1 MKKKSA
7 LFYIFITISL
17 SLFAAPPPGG
27 APNGGKGPG
36 GGNPGG
42 NGISSG
48 RPNAPSGKP
57 NAPSGR
63 PNAPSGGGRPDSHN
77 SRPAPP
83 PQGGSMG
90 NAIPSKNP
98 PSQVMNY
105 RGMRTAAVSAPLKVL
120 NTSVSTGKDNNLQ
133 LEIKFNQTVNP
144 LSITRKSILINEE
157 PAANSVKITFNKKGD
172 LMILSFAADSISRS
186 ELENFSVKLLSVE
199 TYDGKYIKELEI
211 K

>member
-42 NGISSG
+42 NGI
-48 RPNAPSGKP
+48 
-57 NAPSGR
+57 PSGR
-63 PNAPSGGGRPDSHN
+63 PNSPSGGGRPDSHN

-83 PQGGSMG
+83 PQSGSMG

-172 LMILSFAADSISRS
+172 LMILSFDADSISRS

>member
-48 RPNAPSGKP
+48 RPNAPSG
-57 NAPSGR
+57 R
-63 PNAPSGGGRPDSHN
+63 PNSPSGGGRPDSHN

-90 NAIPSKNP
+90 NTIPSKNP

-172 LMILSFAADSISRS
+172 LMILSFDVDSISRS